1 MNKVNRAL
9 DGDQFENSFVKNLNK
24 NKDHVYWKEMGLSE
38 NNNLHFVKVKGN
50 KFSSLNKKKIKPK
63 TDVYIFKQKISDRD
77 LEKNEYYFEE
87 GQKNFDFLN
96 YLPGS
101 GVSLKMNDAKSIQI
115 DKCSV
120 DKFEKRFNS
129 KELFFGQTI
138 YLDDLKRNH
147 SVRKN
152 SKVSWAQIAK
162 YFSIGDFKNFDDN
175 TNFNEEDKKLFS
187 KIHNFS
193 KSKIEEVLKNDIN
206 VLNSLFKGTD
216 EFEDPFCAT
225 WLLIKSKLTK
235 TIPDPNDIS
244 VTKGSSGGRDCPPVV
259 FKL

>member
-1 MNKVNRAL
+1 MTDIVAKYNTQYNKPGDVWQQKKRL
-9 DGDQFENSFVKNLNK
+9 D
-24 NKDHVYWKEMGLSE
+24 
-38 NNNLHFVKVKGN
+38 
-50 KFSSLNKKKIKPK
+50 IKR
-63 TDVYIFKQKISDRD
+63 DRD
-77 LEKNEYYFEE
+77 PHKDLERCIYEA
-87 GQKNFDFLN
+87 G
-96 YLPGS
+96 
-101 GVSLKMNDAKSIQI
+101 LKPS
-115 DKCSV
+115 
-120 DKFEKRFNS
+120 
-129 KELFFGQTI
+129 
-138 YLDDLKRNH
+138 
-147 SVRKN
+147 
-152 SKVSWAQIAK
+152 
-162 YFSIGDFKNFDDN
+162 DFKNFDDN

>member
-1 MNKVNRAL
+1 MTSNRAL

-24 NKDHVYWKEMGLSE
+24 NKDHEYWKEMGLSK
-38 NNNLHFVKVKGN
+38 NNNLYFVKVKGN

-63 TDVYIFKQKISDRD
+63 ADVYIFKQEISNKD
-77 LEKNEYYFEE
+77 LEKNEHYFEE
-87 GQKNFDFLN
+87 SQRNFDFSN
-96 YLPGS
+96 YLPES

-152 SKVSWAQIAK
+152 SKVSWAKIAE
-162 YFSIGDFKNFDDN
+162 YFSIDEFKNFDDN
-175 TNFNEEDKKLFS
+175 TKFNEEDKKLFS

-193 KSKIEEVLKNDIN
+193 KSKIKEVLKNDIN
-206 VLNSLFKGTD
+206 LLNSLFKGTD
-216 EFEDPFCAT
+216 EFDDPFCAT

-235 TIPDPNDIS
+235 IIPDPNDIII
-244 VTKGSSGGRDCPPVV
+244 TKGSSGGRDCPPVV